1 MKTLNFKLK
10 NLNKTKQIR
19 SIKVLLDYWEK
30 NIRLEN
36 LKIGNILNW
45 RTPELENLINSKVL
59 ELDNLEVKKL
69 EKDPDK
75 VKDSKT

>member
-1 MKTLNFKLK
+1 M
-10 NLNKTKQIR
+10 
-19 SIKVLLDYWEK
+19 LDYWEK